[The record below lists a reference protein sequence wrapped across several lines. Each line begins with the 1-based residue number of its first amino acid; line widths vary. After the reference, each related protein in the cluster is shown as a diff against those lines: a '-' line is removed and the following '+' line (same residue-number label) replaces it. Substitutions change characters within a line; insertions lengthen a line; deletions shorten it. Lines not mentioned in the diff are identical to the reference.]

1 MKQLTYLFFGASL
14 AVVALCTS
22 SCKKVSDKDFLDKTD
37 VGQLNEATVFADSAL
52 THEFLN
58 SVYRDLSFN
67 YYMDNGIYGGGVW
80 SYSDASDDSECRW
93 SGIPAQA
100 SPGFNLAQFPGNA
113 DYTRLRNV
121 WTTSYGAIRR
131 ANVFLGNIDR
141 SPLSAVRKAR
151 LIAEARFLR
160 AYYYYHLLRNYSGVP
175 LLGDKLFT
183 IDEDFNMPR
192 NSFAETVDYIKAE
205 LDAVAGILPTEHL
218 PEDFGRPTKGAAL
231 GMKSKLLLLAASPL
245 FNGENPAA
253 TNDLKKLTGYEAFDA
268 NRWKLAA
275 DAAKAVMDMNIYSL
289 IEDNTTAPGYG
300 FYKMQIERKNDEQ
313 VFQIMMNTGRW
324 YEGHLLPLSRGGGA
338 YSYPTQ
344 QLVDAFSMSN
354 GKPIS
359 ETGSGYNETTPYENR
374 DPRFY
379 YTIVYNQAL
388 WLDRTSNSKK
398 VVNLY
403 WQAAGDGLGT
413 SNNTR
418 TGYLF
423 RKFCNENAG
432 GNFGVTSQIGLVVV
446 RYAEI
451 LLNYAEALN
460 EFQGA
465 TPEVYQA
472 VETIRKRAGL
482 NPYQLTAGLTKE
494 QMRAIIRNERRVEF
508 AFEEAHRFYDIKRWK
523 IAENLINGDMIG
535 MRWNRIGTTGAVFS
549 NVTIPATPTTPEIP
563 GGRFTFEKRTF
574 NSPQMYYYP
583 IPQSEINRAG
593 LLVQNPGW

>member
-1 MKQLTYLFFGASL
+1 MKQLTHILIGASL
-14 AVVALCTS
+14 TMAALCTG
-22 SCKKVSDKDFLDKTD
+22 SCKKISDKNFLDKTD
-37 VGQLNEATVFADSAL
+37 VGQLNEKTVFADSAL

-58 SVYRDLSFN
+58 SVYRDLSYN
-67 YYMDNGIYGGGVW
+67 YYMDNGIYGGGLW
-80 SYSDASDDSECRW
+80 SFSDASDDSECRW
-93 SGIPAQA
+93 SGATAQA
-100 SPGFNLAQFPGNA
+100 APAFNLAQFSGNA
-113 DYTRLRNV
+113 EFTRFRNV
-121 WTTSYGAIRR
+121 WSTSYGAIRR
-131 ANVFLGNIDR
+131 INVFLGNIER
-141 SPLSAVRKAR
+141 APLSAARKTR
-151 LIAEARFLR
+151 LRAEARFLR
-160 AYYYYHLLRNYSGVP
+160 AYYYYHLVRNYSGVP

-205 LDAVAGILPTEHL
+205 LDAAAAILPTEHL
-218 PEDFGRPTKGAAL
+218 QEDFGRPTKGAAL

-253 TNDLKKLTGYEAFDA
+253 TNDLKKLTGYEVFDA

-275 DAAKAVMDMNIYSL
+275 DAAKAVIDMNVYSL

-300 FYKMQIERKNDEQ
+300 FYKMQIDRKNTEQ
-313 VFQIMMNTGRW
+313 VFQIVMNTGRW
-324 YEGHLLPLSRGGGA
+324 HEGYLLPTTRGGQA

-344 QLVDAFSMSN
+344 QLVDAFAMAN
-354 GKPIS
+354 GKPIA
-359 ETGSGYNETTPYENR
+359 ETGSGYSEVTPYQNR

-379 YTIVYNQAL
+379 YTIIYNQAL
-388 WLDRTSNSKK
+388 WLDRTSNTKK
-398 VVNLY
+398 VVDLF
-403 WQAAGDGLGT
+403 WQATGDGLGT

-418 TGYLF
+418 SGYLF

-465 TPEVYQA
+465 TPEVYLA
-472 VETIRKRAGL
+472 VEAIRKRAGL
-482 NPYQLTAGLTKE
+482 NPYQLAAGLTKQ
-494 QMRAIIRNERRVEF
+494 QMRTIIRNERRVEF
-508 AFEEAHRFYDIKRWK
+508 AYEEAHRFYDIKRWK
-523 IAENLINGDMIG
+523 IAETVAHGDMIG
-535 MRWNRIGTTGAVFS
+535 MRWDKSGTVF
-549 NVTIPATPTTPEIP
+549 NNT
-563 GGRFTFEKRTF
+563 RFVFEKRTF

-583 IPQSEINRAG
+583 IPQSEINKAN